1 MTVDFSMAYYEKMD
15 EANLWGLLV
24 NAGIVTIT
32 KEIEEDY
39 YRLRVPNLEVWKVFK
54 ELTACHLKIDERH
67 MEKMLNALKRKDM
80 ERFAEEYQRVLLELP
95 SYHDLKDENSYHMMT
110 LGMCAFLRKD

>member
-1 MTVDFSMAYYEKMD
+1 MGV
-15 EANLWGLLV
+15 
-24 NAGIVTIT
+24 VTIT

-80 ERFAEEYQRVLLELP
+80 DCLLYTSP
-95 SYHDLKDENSYHMMT
+95 SPRDCS
-110 LGMCAFLRKD
+110 